1 MCVLSVRYYNIC
13 KPKKQAF
20 KRKIIVSLL
29 FTPLMWAGWDVR
41 LANRPI
47 NAVALTHPSERLPAP
62 SPPPLSWTTP
72 SPLTPPFVFPC
83 SDGLGRIFSSGYH
96 DETRDL
102 VYYRERARTFHGHY
116 RHYNPIDGRWYGRDL
131 TVNQLLEYLFAINK
145 MMKTR
150 FVWILKVAKCIFAWY
165 TLHYSF

>member
-20 KRKIIVSLL
+20 KRKITVSLL
-29 FTPLMWAGWDVR
+29 PTPLMWAGWDVR

-47 NAVALTHPSERLPAP
+47 NAVALTPPSAP
-62 SPPPLSWTTP
+62 SPVPSLPSPSRTTP
-72 SPLTPPFVFPC
+72 SPLTTPFVFP
-83 SDGLGRIFSSGYH
+83 SPDGLGRIFSSEYH
-96 DETRDL
+96 DETRSL
-102 VYYRERARTFHGHY
+102 VYYRERARIFHAHY

-131 TVNQLLEYLFAINK
+131 TVNQLLKYLFSINK

-165 TLHYSF
+165 TFHYSF